1 MFRLGLSRTAGT
13 NSLPLTNQWT
23 ASRNFVISN
32 QSAYAPSE
40 ECHTITEF
48 QAQTKIPVDVFT
60 SQMVAPVFVQQAQHS
75 RIGHVATLGRSKGE
89 HLS

>member
-23 ASRNFVISN
+23 ASSNFVISN

-60 SQMVAPVFVQQAQHS
+60 SQMVAPVFGQQEPASSTQPLYMQP
-75 RIGHVATLGRSKGE
+75 R
-89 HLS
+89 